1 MTVIHQCGRCG
12 KTMSYTSDGVAYCI
26 CWTPQAG
33 TSEAAAKAAQVAAIR
48 VRLGDIAAGANGEAR
63 SDWGCDNAYELF
75 CSAVASAFTVDDIMG
90 IEVNGADS
98 FNLDYLAAWM
108 WEQGVR

>member
-1 MTVIHQCGRCG
+1 MIGLLPTV
-12 KTMSYTSDGVAYCI
+12 K
-26 CWTPQAG
+26 
-33 TSEAAAKAAQVAAIR
+33 AKATKATQVAAIR
-48 VRLGDIAAGANGEAR
+48 VRLGDIATGANGETR
-63 SDWGCDNAYELF
+63 SDWSCDNAYELF
-75 CSAVASAFTVDDIMG
+75 CSAVAITFTVDDIMG